1 MLRIITNRY
10 RQRDYAK
17 GMYFCPFEPNKQ
29 GVGLDQPF
37 LVNPYLLE
45 HRVVEDVSG
54 AYVVNED
61 LVCIVVSYPYVD
73 DECIVMQVVETSSIF
88 L

>member
-1 MLRIITNRY
+1 MLRIITNCHK
-10 RQRDYAK
+10 QHDYTK
-17 GMYFCPFEPNKQ
+17 GMYFCPSKPNKQ

-37 LVNPYLLE
+37 SINPYLLE

-54 AYVVNED
+54 ASVVNED